1 MLGTNNLKKAVDF
14 FDKVLEPLGL
24 ERSELNNDYAGYVTK
39 ENGLD
44 IEFYVTKPF
53 NGKKATV
60 GNGSMISFF
69 AKEKSQVE
77 LFHKFALQNGDFNEG
92 NPGPRPFDGSIWYA
106 YIRDLDGN
114 KICAY
119 AKV

>member
-24 ERSELNNDYAGYVTK
+24 ERSELNNDYVGYVTK
-39 ENGLD
+39 ENGSD

-60 GNGSMISFF
+60 GNGSRY
-69 AKEKSQVE
+69 
-77 LFHKFALQNGDFNEG
+77 LFLQ
-92 NPGPRPFDGSIWYA
+92 R
-106 YIRDLDGN
+106 
-114 KICAY
+114 K
-119 AKV
+119 KVK

>member
-24 ERSELNNDYAGYVTK
+24 ERSELNNDYVGYVTK
-39 ENGLD
+39 ENGSD

-77 LFHKFALQNGDFNEG
+77 LFHKFALQNGAINEG